1 MYKFYIEFYR
11 ENDGEYIL
19 QSRFYDTAE
28 GVYGFLKQIN
38 YIETGFNYGLALMP
52 VRVGDEG
59 EYSIECGERINLY
72 ISLEELRDICEKLK
86 NN

>member
-28 GVYGFLKQIN
+28 GVYGFLKQID
-38 YIETGFNYGLALMP
+38 YIETGINYGLALMP

-59 EYSIECGERINLY
+59 EYSIECGERINPY
-72 ISLEELRDICEKLK
+72 ISLEELKCICEKFK